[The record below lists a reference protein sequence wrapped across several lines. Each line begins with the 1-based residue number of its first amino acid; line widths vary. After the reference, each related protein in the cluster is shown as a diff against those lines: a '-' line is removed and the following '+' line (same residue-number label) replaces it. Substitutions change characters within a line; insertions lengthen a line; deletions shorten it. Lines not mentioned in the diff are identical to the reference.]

1 MVENHS
7 CRCAICAVERELA
20 SDLRAPATV
29 DRFRTFTVNEPVLSH
44 FESPSAVIAF
54 LHNQPHDT
62 ASSRHSNEIIKALLD
77 TKKSSNGQALL
88 QDLLVLAF
96 VPTLHK
102 TYREISFRFTDLSRE
117 DVGQQVLT
125 SFLELARSLALQ
137 RPNDY
142 LSARLARGVRKSLFR
157 WAIKESRKLSE
168 AQLADGLPSDHA
180 EPTADVDLETPCI
193 LSRFLARCIETG
205 ALTHSEYDLLVKF
218 SLEGLQAKELA
229 NGNSG
234 LTPTAIHHRLQRIV
248 CRLRRRASTV
258 HTAG

>member
-1 MVENHS
+1 MVEYHR
-7 CRCAICAVERELA
+7 CRCVICSVERQLA
-20 SDLRAPATV
+20 SDLGAPATV
-29 DRFRTFTVNEPVLSH
+29 GRFRILVVNTPILSD

-54 LHNQPHDT
+54 LHSLPHDT
-62 ASSRHSNEIIKALLD
+62 ARSRESNQIIKALLD
-77 TKKSSNGQALL
+77 TKSCNGQALL
-88 QDLLVLAF
+88 QELLVLAF
-96 VPTLHK
+96 IPALHK
-102 TYREISFRFTDLSRE
+102 TYREISFRFADLYRE
-117 DVGQQVLT
+117 DVAQQVLT
-125 SFLELARSLALQ
+125 SFLELANSPALQ
-137 RPNDY
+137 RRNGY
-142 LSARLARGVRKSLFR
+142 LSVTLARGVRKSLFR
-157 WAIKESRKLSE
+157 WAIKESRKLPE
-168 AQLADGLPSDHA
+168 VQLADGFPSDHA

-193 LSRFLARCIETG
+193 LSRFLARCIKTG